1 MQVNEDRKN
10 ARENVWRRTQR
21 KEGASNEKV
30 KWQLPRSMAKKPKH
44 LSLANINNFLS
55 AFFPEMH
62 LDLGKY
68 GKNPCSHEK
77 IRFGKNY

>member
-1 MQVNEDRKN
+1 MQVNKDRKN
-10 ARENVWRRTQR
+10 VRENVWRITQR

-62 LDLGKY
+62 LPPRLK
-68 GKNPCSHEK
+68 E
-77 IRFGKNY
+77 IR